1 MLGKDTEL
9 PEIIERVRIFDKIKS
24 FFDKLFRSADR
35 EVVILIDGPNM
46 LRKINGRRLSLKDVL
61 KKGKSYGRVRMA
73 KAVVTSD
80 APPALIKALQT
91 SGFEVVLA
99 QENAVYTT
107 LAVEVIRMIYEFS
120 PDIFVVVS
128 RDSRCLPIIHK
139 IKEKG
144 IKAVVAGYE
153 QGFSTALKNA
163 ADEVIYLELA
173 NEKE

>member
-1 MLGKDTEL
+1 VLEKDVEI
-9 PEIIERVRIFDKIKS
+9 PEIVERFRIIDKIKR
-24 FFDKLFRSADR
+24 FFDRLFKSTDR

-46 LRKINGRRLSLKDVL
+46 LRKINGKRLSLKDVL

-99 QENAVYTT
+99 QENVVYTT
-107 LAVEVIRMIYEFS
+107 LAVEAIRMIYEFS
-120 PDIFVVVS
+120 PDIFVIVS
-128 RDSRCLPIIHK
+128 RDSRCLPIVHK

-144 IKAVVAGYE
+144 IKAIVAGYE

-173 NEKE
+173 DEKD